1 MGSEGSRGV
10 LGGTMRVQTVL
21 GGPAG
26 SEGGFSRVRDILGG
40 SRMVLG
46 VLGGLCVGL
55 EGSRWVTW
63 GF

>member
-1 MGSEGSRGV
+1 
-10 LGGTMRVQTVL
+10 MRVQTVL

-26 SEGGFSRVRDILGG
+26 SEGFFSRVRDILGG